1 MKEVTL
7 DVESRKLESKGIL
20 SALRKGGKIPA
31 VFYGKNIKSESISV
45 DLKTFDSI
53 IKENGAN
60 VIIDLNFK
68 SGKKA
73 AIVKS
78 LQRDILTQS
87 PIHIDFQ
94 SISLADKVEV
104 SVPIHI
110 DGIADGVKNFGGVME
125 FISREVRVKA
135 LPKSIPQKISIDVS
149 ALGIGHGITVADL
162 PKLDG
167 VDYVQDQST
176 LIINVITVAVEEE
189 KSVDTSAEAVQP
201 EVISK
206 GKKDKEGEE
215 GTVAATP
222 AAGVAVKK

>member
-1 MKEVTL
+1 MKEITL
-7 DVESRKLESKGIL
+7 DVESRGIVSKGNL
-20 SALRKGGKIPA
+20 SALRRSGKVPG

-45 DLKTFDSI
+45 DLKTFDLI
-53 IKENGAN
+53 VKENGAN

-68 SGKKA
+68 SGKKV

-78 LQRDILTQS
+78 LQRDILTQT

-94 SISLADKVEV
+94 SVSLVDKVEV

-110 DGIADGVKNFGGVME
+110 DGVADGVKNFGGVME
-125 FISREVRVKA
+125 FITREIRVKA

-149 ALGIGHGITVADL
+149 ALNIGDGITVADL
-162 PKLDG
+162 PKMDG
-167 VDYVQDQST
+167 VDYVQDSST
-176 LIINVITVAVEEE
+176 LIVNVITVAVEEE
-189 KSVDTSAEAVQP
+189 KSVETGAEVVQP

-215 GTVAATP
+215 DAVVTTP
-222 AAGVAVKK
+222 AVGTATKK